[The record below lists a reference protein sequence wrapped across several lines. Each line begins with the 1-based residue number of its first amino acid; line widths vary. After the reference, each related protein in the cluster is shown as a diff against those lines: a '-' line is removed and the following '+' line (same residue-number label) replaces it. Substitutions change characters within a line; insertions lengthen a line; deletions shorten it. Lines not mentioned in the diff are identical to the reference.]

1 MQKNI
6 EIRYTGNLRTNC
18 EHLKSGSFIETDAPT
33 DNNGKGE
40 RFSPTDLVA
49 TALCSC
55 MLTVIGIHFEK
66 KGIQLKE
73 IHCDVQKIM
82 ASNPRRIDE
91 IVIHFDFGSN
101 QFSEKEYKVIHKV
114 ADTCPVANSLSSD
127 IKITTNLGSFYDL

>member
-1 MQKNI
+1 V
-6 EIRYTGNLRTNC
+6 
-18 EHLKSGSFIETDAPT
+18 HLKSGSIIETDAPT

-66 KGIQLKE
+66 KGIHIKD
-73 IHCDVQKIM
+73 IHFEVQKVM

-91 IVIHFDFGSN
+91 ILINFDFGAN
-101 QFSEKEYKVIHKV
+101 QFSEKEFQIIHKV
-114 ADTCPVANSLSSD
+114 ADSCPVANSLSKD
-127 IKITTNLGSFYDL
+127 IKITTNLGSFYSL